1 MARAI
6 KTATKSLNDYGR
18 VAGEDAIEEIR
29 ALAAPFRGAE
39 VLHINSTAYGGGVSE
54 ILYTIVPLMRDVGLA
69 VTWTVI
75 EAPPAFFDFT
85 KALHNALQGMAGQDL
100 MLGLDTYLA
109 TNEREAACFSGSPDF
124 VVVHDPQ
131 PAPLASHLR
140 DRFGPKTKWIW
151 RCHIDLSSPAEEAWD
166 LIRPFVERYD
176 AAIFTMSAYAK
187 EGLRV
192 PRLAMVPPSI
202 DPLSPKNVEMP
213 VGTARK
219 IVAGYGLDP
228 SRPIVVQVS
237 RFDPWKDPL
246 GVIDAYRTVKRE
258 IPGVQLALVGS
269 MAADDPEGMAYYRMS
284 VEHAAGDPDVHILSN
299 LNGVGNA
306 DVNAFQ
312 TAADVVVQKSIRE
325 GFGLTV
331 SEGLWKARPVVAGN
345 VGGIP
350 LQVEDGKSGF
360 LVSSVEECAERIL
373 YLLTNPEKSREMGL
387 AGKEHVRRRFL
398 STRHLADYLTLFRAL
413 ASESSRGIES
423 PPPGSLPCSTVS
435 LPL

>member
-1 MARAI
+1 MARVI

-18 VAGEDAIEEIR
+18 VAGEDAIEEAK
-29 ALAAPFRGAE
+29 ALAEPLKGAQ
-39 VLHINSTAYGGGVSE
+39 VLHVNSTAYGGGVAE
-54 ILYTIVPLMRDVGLA
+54 ILHTIVPLMRDIGLEA
-69 VTWTVI
+69 TWMAI

-100 MLGLDTYLA
+100 SSAIETYLA

-140 DRFGPKTKWIW
+140 DRFGRKTRWIW
-151 RCHIDLSSPAEEAWD
+151 RCHIDLSSPAEEAWG

-176 AAIFTMSAYAK
+176 AAIFTMPAYAK

-192 PRLAMVPPSI
+192 PRLAMIPPSI
-202 DPLSPKNVEMP
+202 DPLSSKNVEMP
-213 VGTARK
+213 VRTARE
-219 IVAGYGLDP
+219 IVAGYGVDP
-228 SRPIVVQVS
+228 SRPIIVQVS

-246 GVIDAYRTVKRE
+246 GVIDAYRIVKRE

-269 MAADDPEGMAYYRMS
+269 MAADDPEGAAYYRMS
-284 VEHAAGDPDVHILSN
+284 LEHAAGDPDVHVLSN
-299 LNGVGNA
+299 LNGIGNA

-331 SEGLWKARPVVAGN
+331 SEGLWKARPVVAGD

-350 LQVEDGKSGF
+350 LQVENGKSGF
-360 LVSSVEECAERIL
+360 LVSSVEECAERVL
-373 YLLTNPEKSREMGL
+373 YLLTHPDESREMGL
-387 AGKEHVRRRFL
+387 TGKEHVRRRFL
-398 STRHLADYLTLFRAL
+398 STRHLVDYLTLFRDLEQDRVCA
-413 ASESSRGIES
+413 SRG
-423 PPPGSLPCSTVS
+423 PAV
-435 LPL
+435 

>member
-1 MARAI
+1 MAKTI
-6 KTATKSLNDYGR
+6 KTTARSLNDYGR
-18 VAGEDAIEEIR
+18 VAGDHTIEEIR

-54 ILYTIVPLMRDVGLA
+54 ILYTLVPLMKDVGLA
-69 VTWTVI
+69 ATWTVI

-100 MLGLDTYLA
+100 TTGLDGYLA
-109 TNEREAACFSGSPDF
+109 TNEHEAAHFSGTPDF

-140 DRFGPKTKWIW
+140 ERFGSKTKWIW

-166 LIRPFVERYD
+166 LVRPFVERYD

-192 PRLAMVPPSI
+192 PRLAMIPPSI
-202 DPLSPKNVEMP
+202 DPLSPKNVGMP
-213 VGTARK
+213 EGTARE
-219 IVAGYGLDP
+219 IVAGYGVDP
-228 SRPIVVQVS
+228 SRPLLVQVS

-246 GVIDAYRTVKRE
+246 GVVDAYRMVKRE
-258 IPGVQLALVGS
+258 MPGVQLALIGS
-269 MAADDPEGMAYYRMS
+269 MAADDPEGIAYYRMS
-284 VEHAAGDPDVHILSN
+284 AEHAAGDPDVHILSN

-331 SEGLWKARPVVAGN
+331 SEGLWKGKPVVAGD

-350 LQVEDGKSGF
+350 LQVEEGKSGF
-360 LVSSVEECAERIL
+360 LVKSVEECAEKIL
-373 YLLTNPEKSREMGL
+373 YLLSNPEKARQMGL
-387 AGKEHVRRRFL
+387 AGKDHVRRHFL
-398 STRHLADYLTLFRAL
+398 STRHLADYLRLFSAL
-413 ASESSRGIES
+413 AHDRVAGAGE
-423 PPPGSLPCSTVS
+423 LAV
-435 LPL
+435 

>member
-1 MARAI
+1 MAKTIR
-6 KTATKSLNDYGR
+6 TATRSLNDYAK
-18 VAGEDAIEEIR
+18 VAGESVLEEIR
-29 ALAAPFRGAE
+29 ALAEPLRGAE
-39 VLHINSTAYGGGVSE
+39 VLHINSTAYGGGVAE
-54 ILYTIVPLMRDVGLA
+54 ILNTIVPLMKDIGLA
-69 VTWTVI
+69 ATWSVI
-75 EAPPAFFDFT
+75 EAPPEFFEFT

-100 MLGLDTYLA
+100 VSGLDTYLGV
-109 TNEREAACFSGSPDF
+109 NEREAASFSRLGNPDF
-124 VVVHDPQ
+124 VIVHDPQ
-131 PAPLASHLR
+131 PAPLAAHLR
-140 DRFGPKTKWIW
+140 DKFGPRTKWIW
-151 RCHIDLSSPAEEAWD
+151 RCHIDLSSPAEEAWS
-166 LIRPFVERYD
+166 LLRPFVERYD
-176 AAIFTMSAYAK
+176 AAIFTMPAYAK

-192 PRLAMVPPSI
+192 RRLAVIPPSI

-213 VGTARK
+213 LQTAKR

-246 GVIDAYRTVKRE
+246 GVIDAYRIVKHE
-258 IPGVQLALVGS
+258 VPTVQLALIGS

-284 VEHAAGDPDVHILSN
+284 VEHAAGDPDVHVLSN

-312 TAADVVVQKSIRE
+312 TAADVVVQKSVRE

-360 LVSSVEECAERIL
+360 LVGSVEECAQRIS
-373 YLLTNPEKSREMGL
+373 YLLANPTKAQEMG
-387 AGKEHVRRRFL
+387 ACGKDHVRRHFL
-398 STRHLADYLTLFRAL
+398 STRHLTDYLTLFKAL
-413 ASESSRGIES
+413 AEGSDSAARESA
-423 PPPGSLPCSTVS
+423 V
-435 LPL
+435 